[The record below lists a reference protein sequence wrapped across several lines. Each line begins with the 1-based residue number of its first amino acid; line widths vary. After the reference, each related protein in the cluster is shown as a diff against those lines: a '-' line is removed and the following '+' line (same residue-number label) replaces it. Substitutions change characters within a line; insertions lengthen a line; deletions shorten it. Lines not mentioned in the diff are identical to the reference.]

1 MTTDIHATFESL
13 DFVYVPTVAR
23 VRAAGLSD
31 IHELEIPQGP
41 CASFHLP
48 DGQRVA
54 VYELVRP
61 GATDHF
67 VGRVDD

>member
-1 MTTDIHATFESL
+1 M
-13 DFVYVPTVAR
+13 
-23 VRAAGLSD
+23 
-31 IHELEIPQGP
+31 
-41 CASFHLP
+41 P

-61 GATDHF
+61 GAADHF